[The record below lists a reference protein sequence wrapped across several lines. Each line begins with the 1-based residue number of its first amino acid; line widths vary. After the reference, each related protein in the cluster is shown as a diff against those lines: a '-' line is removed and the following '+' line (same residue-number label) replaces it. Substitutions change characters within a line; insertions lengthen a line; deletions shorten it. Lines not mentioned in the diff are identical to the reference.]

1 MLTGALFEDSETVS
15 RELTL
20 FFDAP
25 DHLEGSRRDKIPQ
38 FFANESVSQVLP
50 MEEWLPTF
58 SVDIRRART
67 VASIDLVS
75 PGSSLGICPL

>member
-1 MLTGALFEDSETVS
+1 
-15 RELTL
+15 
-20 FFDAP
+20 
-25 DHLEGSRRDKIPQ
+25 
-38 FFANESVSQVLP
+38 LP

-58 SVDIRRART
+58 SVDIRRARI